1 MAGHASKM
9 ICHCK
14 QVDYITIRKAMI
26 QGARTI
32 DDIKEMTG
40 AGTACGG
47 CLPQIQAILDSAC
60 GCKKTPLA
68 DVVEAVQKGA
78 TTVEEVGAITG
89 AGTACGRCKA
99 LINNVIELGR

>member
-1 MAGHASKM
+1 MAGHAHKM

-32 DDIKEMTG
+32 DEIKEMTG

-47 CLPQIQAILDSAC
+47 CLPKIQAILDSVC
-60 GCKKTPLA
+60 GCKQVMLA
-68 DVVEAVQKGA
+68 DVGEK
-78 TTVEEVGAITG
+78 TG

-99 LINNVIELGR
+99 LVQNVIDLGR

>member
-1 MAGHASKM
+1 MAGHAHKM

-14 QVDYITIRKAMI
+14 QVDYINIRKAMI

-32 DDIKEMTG
+32 DEIKEMTG

-47 CLPQIQAILDSAC
+47 CLPQIQAILDSVC
-60 GCKKTPLA
+60 GCKQTSLA
-68 DVVEAVQKGA
+68 SVVEAVQNGA
-78 TTVEEVGAITG
+78 TTAEEVGEVTG